1 MNRNSFATI
10 PLPILFLVAALFGFG
25 GFYNLRAGMAQHSPV
40 ELVDAAGTLILAGFL
55 VYCLV
60 QRLTGRGQVLAS
72 PRVTR
77 IGNVCIGLFAAA
89 FLAKIFGT
97 GFRVFG

>member
-10 PLPILFLVAALFGFG
+10 PLPVLCLVALLFGVG
-25 GFYNLRAGMAQHSPV
+25 GMYNLRIGMAHGSPV

-60 QRLTGRGQVLAS
+60 QRLTGQGQSLAS

-77 IGNVCIGLFAAA
+77 IGKICVGLFAVA
-89 FLAKIFGT
+89 FLVKVLGT